1 MVCRPSGA
9 WTPGYIN
16 NLATY
21 LLLSMRKQQGR
32 SGRLLNAKPLKE
44 FMSKLSRD
52 GSSYSSDEDK
62 ENVVRRGRV
71 ASRRPVSY
79 QQPLTPQNNQ
89 KTKNIIMKSN
99 LKESDGVFSS
109 SDSLDTDE
117 ILGGVGEF
125 NSPMLVPKSNEAFEI
140 RSRSKSARPTT
151 ERTIQPPNTVSIT
164 RRNIPRRASPMGS
177 YKEP

>member
-1 MVCRPSGA
+1 
-9 WTPGYIN
+9 
-16 NLATY
+16 
-21 LLLSMRKQQGR
+21 MRKQQGR

-125 NSPMLVPKSNEAFEI
+125 NSPMVVPQSNEAFEI

-164 RRNIPRRASPMGS
+164 RRNIPRRASPMGKCLQVS
-177 YKEP
+177 NY